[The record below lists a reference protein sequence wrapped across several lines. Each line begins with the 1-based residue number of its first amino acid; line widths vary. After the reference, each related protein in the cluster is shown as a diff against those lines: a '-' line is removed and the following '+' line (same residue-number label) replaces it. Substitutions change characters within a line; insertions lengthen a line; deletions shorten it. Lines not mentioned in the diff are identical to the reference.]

1 MQKVGVEA
9 VVEGLGS
16 FISDMGSINRSMDQ
30 LRPQGTLLQRMF
42 NDVGEGL
49 RAFGREVLNVA
60 EVALGVLLARAIEF
74 VTAQIKEMISAT
86 IQAGAEFQI
95 MSLRLNRLNF
105 NDVIKSGGD
114 MATAMDLAKDATKE
128 QLSWIQKL
136 AIQTPYDAADISNV
150 YTMARAY
157 GFADDMAR
165 SLTGTVTDFTA
176 SMGLGD
182 IEMRRILKNFG
193 QMTQLGKITQ
203 RELNDLAV
211 GALVPVNDVLA
222 RMRENTG
229 LQGAAFDKLKTSG
242 EGVNEFFKAFSQI
255 VEERAGGAASDMART
270 FSGATAN
277 VKDFIQSLLGVGV
290 VMPVLSAVGGK
301 LADFVTS
308 LTETRNWDA
317 LTAAADRVGGHLTL
331 LVEDIMGLI
340 PSTDDLAG
348 GITNALNRIAD
359 WVATHHNDI
368 VDFFKG
374 IGTTI
379 QTKVV
384 PFIMKIVDGFNTI
397 KEWVD
402 SNKELID
409 KFFSTLGEII
419 GTVFENLTGGKIP
432 EGGGLEGFLES
443 VTTFMQYVID
453 NKDVIAEWAT
463 KLFEAF
469 LAAQA
474 IGTVLNIVMGVVIA
488 IVTPILAFLAIL
500 TGLVGVWTILG
511 PLLVAVGGFIVTV
524 LIPAFLIAGAIF
536 LGIILIIAMVVAAL
550 YSIWLTL
557 QVVQAKIEEF
567 APMVVQKFT
576 ELKDQAI
583 ARFEELTNGALEKI
597 TLLFTG
603 ARDKFTELVQIT
615 KEKVEKIKAAF
626 TEPHWGAIGRDIIEG
641 VTKGVLHAVGGLIA
655 AVVSAVEQAFDAAMG
670 AIGANSP
677 SKLFMNIG
685 DYAMQGMAKGIT
697 DNARLAVYAMQDA
710 VGAMAMPALG
720 APSVVQ
726 QYAVGMGPSVNSN
739 TTTTNNFNLA
749 INSGAPTEPIIQ
761 DFNMMQSLVQG

>member
-42 NDVGEGL
+42 EGVGEGL
-49 RAFGREVLNVA
+49 RSFGREVLNVA
-60 EVALGVLLARAIEF
+60 EVALGVLLARSIEF
-74 VTAQIKEMISAT
+74 VVGKLKEMAQAT

-95 MSLRLNRLNF
+95 MSLRLNRLNMT
-105 NDVIKSGGD
+105 DIVKSGGEYVD
-114 MATAMDLAKDATKE
+114 VMQAATTATKD

-136 AIQTPYDAADISNV
+136 AIQTPYDAADVANV
-150 YTMARAY
+150 YTMARSY
-157 GFADDMAR
+157 GFADQAAR
-165 SLTGTVTDFTA
+165 ELTVTVSDFTA

-182 IEMRRILKNFG
+182 VEMRRILKNFG
-193 QMTQLGKITQ
+193 QMAGLGKVTQ

-242 EGVNEFFKAFSQI
+242 EGVNEFFKAFTQI
-255 VEERAGGAASDMART
+255 VEERAGGAAADMAKT

-277 VKDFIQSLLGVGV
+277 AKDFIQSLLGFGV
-290 VMPVLSAVGGK
+290 VMPVLNEVGSFI
-301 LADFVTS
+301 ADFVTS
-308 LTETRNWDA
+308 LTDDSNWSG
-317 LTAAADRVGGHLTL
+317 LTAAADRVGKHMSLVVQDL
-331 LVEDIMGLI
+331 LGLL
-340 PSTDDLAG
+340 PSTENLADS
-348 GITNALNRIAD
+348 ITDGLMRIGD
-359 WVATHHNDI
+359 WIATHHNDI

-397 KEWVD
+397 KEWVA
-402 SNKELID
+402 SNKELIG
-409 KFFSTLGEII
+409 KFFSTLGEIV
-419 GTVFENLTGGKIP
+419 GEVFSNLTGGKIP
-432 EGGGLEGFLES
+432 TGGGLEGFLAA
-443 VTTFMQYVID
+443 VTGFMEYVIE

-474 IGTVLNIVMGVVIA
+474 IGSVLNIVMGVVIA

-500 TGLVGVWTILG
+500 TGLVGIWTILG
-511 PLLVAVGGFIVTV
+511 TVLTAVGGFIVTI
-524 LIPAFLIAGAIF
+524 LLPAIVIAGVIFMALIAIVALVLGAFYLLREALVQNQTAIVEF
-536 LGIILIIAMVVAAL
+536 VVAAVERFNEL
-550 YSIWLTL
+550 KDNA
-557 QVVQAKIEEF
+557 VA
-567 APMVVQKFT
+567 KFT
-576 ELKDQAI
+576 ELKDQAV
-583 ARFEELTNGALEKI
+583 AKFDELKTNI
-597 TLLFTG
+597 TTKMQEMV
-603 ARDKFTELVQIT
+603 AAV
-615 KEKVEKIKAAF
+615 KEKVERVKAAF

-641 VTKGVLHAVGGLIA
+641 VTKGVIKATQGLISAVVNAVG
-655 AVVSAVEQAFDAAMG
+655 QAFEAAMN

-697 DNARLAVYAMQDA
+697 DNAKLA
-710 VGAMAMPALG
+710 VGAMQEAVGAMSMPAL
-720 APSVVQ
+720 ATPALVQ
-726 QYAVGMGPSVNSN
+726 QYSVGMGPSVNSN

>member
-136 AIQTPYDAADISNV
+136 AIQTPYDASDVSNV